1 MTAPSKAGHAFA
13 QHGLS
18 VTAVTVVSIVT
29 AVTGGKNSIQFR
41 RMLMKKRIVHLL
53 APVILSASLLLNPVM
68 PVSGTEEGLLID
80 GAATQ
85 EEAAA
90 QEDAVK
96 QEGVVKQESA
106 VMQED
111 AVKQESA
118 VMQGDA
124 VKQESAVIQ
133 EGAVIQESA
142 VMQEGAVKQENAV
155 MQEGAVTQESS
166 VTQVVA
172 EEINGCKGTIDES
185 TVREKYGRLTLGLI
199 ENKLQITTME
209 SCTSGQVAS
218 LLTDTEGSSAVVK
231 GAFITYSNEAKIR
244 QGVPAQ
250 LIERYGVYSPET
262 AASMAENC
270 RASFSADI
278 GIGVTGSFGNVDPAN
293 PDSIPG
299 EVFFA
304 IACEKGT
311 SAYHCTIP
319 EQPSRLDYKL
329 YMADLIANRLL
340 LLLSSGYLN

>member
-1 MTAPSKAGHAFA
+1 
-13 QHGLS
+13 
-18 VTAVTVVSIVT
+18 
-29 AVTGGKNSIQFR
+29 
-41 RMLMKKRIVHLL
+41 MKKCNVHVL
-53 APVILSASLLLNPVM
+53 ATIILSASLLLSPVM
-68 PVSGTEEGLLID
+68 PVFGREEGMLID
-80 GAATQ
+80 GTATQ

-90 QEDAVK
+90 HEAAVI
-96 QEGVVKQESA
+96 QEGVVT
-106 VMQED
+106 
-111 AVKQESA
+111 
-118 VMQGDA
+118 
-124 VKQESAVIQ
+124 QESAVIQ
-133 EGAVIQESA
+133 EDAVIQESA
-142 VMQEGAVKQENAV
+142 A
-155 MQEGAVTQESS
+155 
-166 VTQVVA
+166 TQVVA

-185 TVREKYGRLTLGLI
+185 TVREKYRRLTLGLI

-250 LIERYGVYSPET
+250 LIEQYGVYSPET

-270 RASFSADI
+270 RASYSADI

-311 SAYHCTIP
+311 SVYHCTIP

-329 YMADLIANRLL
+329 YMADVIADRLL
-340 LLLSSGYLN
+340 LLLSSGKRK

>member
-1 MTAPSKAGHAFA
+1 MIEQYAERPYNEQRHS
-13 QHGLS
+13 
-18 VTAVTVVSIVT
+18 SIKS
-29 AVTGGKNSIQFR
+29 G
-41 RMLMKKRIVHLL
+41 RMFMKKCNVHVL
-53 APVILSASLLLNPVM
+53 ATIILSASLLLSPVM
-68 PVSGTEEGLLID
+68 PVFGREEGMLID
-80 GAATQ
+80 GTATQ

-90 QEDAVK
+90 QEAAVI
-96 QEGVVKQESA
+96 QEGVVTQESAVIQEDAVTQESA

-111 AVKQESA
+111 AV
-118 VMQGDA
+118 
-124 VKQESAVIQ
+124 
-133 EGAVIQESA
+133 IQESA
-142 VMQEGAVKQENAV
+142 A
-155 MQEGAVTQESS
+155 
-166 VTQVVA
+166 TQVVA

-185 TVREKYGRLTLGLI
+185 TVREKYRRLTLGLI

-270 RASFSADI
+270 RASYSADI

-311 SAYHCTIP
+311 SVYHCAIP

-329 YMADLIANRLL
+329 YMADVIADRLL
-340 LLLSSGYLN
+340 LLLSSGKRK

>member
-29 AVTGGKNSIQFR
+29 AVTGGKNSIKFR

-106 VMQED
+106 VMQE
-111 AVKQESA
+111 
-118 VMQGDA
+118 
-124 VKQESAVIQ
+124 
-133 EGAVIQESA
+133 
-142 VMQEGAVKQENAV
+142 GAVKQENAV

-172 EEINGCKGTIDES
+172 EEMNGCKGTIDES
-185 TVREKYGRLTLGLI
+185 TVREKYRRLTLGLI

-231 GAFITYSNEAKIR
+231 GAFITYSNEAKIT

>member
-1 MTAPSKAGHAFA
+1 
-13 QHGLS
+13 
-18 VTAVTVVSIVT
+18 
-29 AVTGGKNSIQFR
+29 
-41 RMLMKKRIVHLL
+41 MKKCNVHVL
-53 APVILSASLLLNPVM
+53 ATVILSASLLLSRVM
-68 PVSGTEEGLLID
+68 PVFGREEGMLID
-80 GAATQ
+80 GTATQ

-90 QEDAVK
+90 QEAAVI
-96 QEGVVKQESA
+96 QEGAVTQESA

-111 AVKQESA
+111 AA
-118 VMQGDA
+118 I
-124 VKQESAVIQ
+124 QESAVIQ
-133 EGAVIQESA
+133 ED
-142 VMQEGAVKQENAV
+142 
-155 MQEGAVTQESS
+155 AVTQESAA
-166 VTQVVA
+166 TQVVA

-185 TVREKYGRLTLGLI
+185 TVREKYRRLTLGLI

-250 LIERYGVYSPET
+250 LIEQYGVYSPET

-270 RASFSADI
+270 RASYSADI

-311 SAYHCTIP
+311 SVYHCTIP

-329 YMADLIANRLL
+329 YMADVIADRLL
-340 LLLSSGYLN
+340 LLLSSGKRK

>member
-1 MTAPSKAGHAFA
+1 MIEQYAERPYNEQRH
-13 QHGLS
+13 
-18 VTAVTVVSIVT
+18 
-29 AVTGGKNSIQFR
+29 NSIKSG
-41 RMLMKKRIVHLL
+41 RMFMKKCNVHVL
-53 APVILSASLLLNPVM
+53 ATVILSASLLLSPVM
-68 PVSGTEEGLLID
+68 PVFGREEGMLID
-80 GAATQ
+80 GTATQ

-90 QEDAVK
+90 HEAAVIQEGVVTQESAVIQEDAVI
-96 QEGVVKQESA
+96 QEGVVTQESA

-111 AVKQESA
+111 AV
-118 VMQGDA
+118 
-124 VKQESAVIQ
+124 
-133 EGAVIQESA
+133 IQESA
-142 VMQEGAVKQENAV
+142 VMQEDAVI
-155 MQEGAVTQESS
+155 QESAA
-166 VTQVVA
+166 TQVVA

-185 TVREKYGRLTLGLI
+185 TVREKYRRLTLGLI

-270 RASFSADI
+270 RASYSADI

-311 SAYHCTIP
+311 SVYHCTIP

-329 YMADLIANRLL
+329 YMADVIADRLL
-340 LLLSSGYLN
+340 LLLSSGKRK

>member
-1 MTAPSKAGHAFA
+1 
-13 QHGLS
+13 
-18 VTAVTVVSIVT
+18 
-29 AVTGGKNSIQFR
+29 
-41 RMLMKKRIVHLL
+41 MKKCNVHVL
-53 APVILSASLLLNPVM
+53 ATVILSASLLLSPVM
-68 PVSGTEEGLLID
+68 PVFGREEGMLID
-80 GAATQ
+80 GTATQ

-90 QEDAVK
+90 QEAAVI
-96 QEGVVKQESA
+96 QEGVVTQESA

-111 AVKQESA
+111 AV
-118 VMQGDA
+118 
-124 VKQESAVIQ
+124 
-133 EGAVIQESA
+133 IQESA
-142 VMQEGAVKQENAV
+142 A
-155 MQEGAVTQESS
+155 
-166 VTQVVA
+166 TQVVA
-172 EEINGCKGTIDES
+172 EEIKGCKGTIDES
-185 TVREKYGRLTLGLI
+185 TVREKYRRLTLGLI

-270 RASFSADI
+270 RASYSADI

-311 SAYHCTIP
+311 SVYHCAIP

-329 YMADLIANRLL
+329 YMADVIADRLL
-340 LLLSSGYLN
+340 LLLSSGKRK

>member
-1 MTAPSKAGHAFA
+1 
-13 QHGLS
+13 
-18 VTAVTVVSIVT
+18 
-29 AVTGGKNSIQFR
+29 
-41 RMLMKKRIVHLL
+41 MKKCNVHVL
-53 APVILSASLLLNPVM
+53 ATVILSASLLLSPVM
-68 PVSGTEEGLLID
+68 PVFGREEGMLID
-80 GAATQ
+80 GTATQ

-90 QEDAVK
+90 QEAAVI
-96 QEGVVKQESA
+96 QEGVVTQESAVIQEDAVTQESA

-111 AVKQESA
+111 AV
-118 VMQGDA
+118 
-124 VKQESAVIQ
+124 
-133 EGAVIQESA
+133 IQESA
-142 VMQEGAVKQENAV
+142 VMQEDAVI
-155 MQEGAVTQESS
+155 QESAA
-166 VTQVVA
+166 TQVVA

-185 TVREKYGRLTLGLI
+185 TVREKYRRLTLGLI

-270 RASFSADI
+270 RASYSADI

-304 IACEKGT
+304 ISCEKGT
-311 SAYHCTIP
+311 SVYHCTIP

-329 YMADLIANRLL
+329 YMADVIADRLL
-340 LLLSSGYLN
+340 LLLSSGKRK

>member
-1 MTAPSKAGHAFA
+1 MIEQYAERPYNEQRH
-13 QHGLS
+13 
-18 VTAVTVVSIVT
+18 
-29 AVTGGKNSIQFR
+29 NSIKSG
-41 RMLMKKRIVHLL
+41 RMFMKKCNVHVL
-53 APVILSASLLLNPVM
+53 ATVILSASLLLSPVM
-68 PVSGTEEGLLID
+68 PVFGREEGMLID
-80 GAATQ
+80 GTATQ

-90 QEDAVK
+90 QEAAVI
-96 QEGVVKQESA
+96 QEGVVTQESA

-111 AVKQESA
+111 AV
-118 VMQGDA
+118 
-124 VKQESAVIQ
+124 
-133 EGAVIQESA
+133 IQESA
-142 VMQEGAVKQENAV
+142 VMQEDAVI
-155 MQEGAVTQESS
+155 QESAA
-166 VTQVVA
+166 TQVVA

-185 TVREKYGRLTLGLI
+185 TVREKYRRLTLGLI

-270 RASFSADI
+270 RASYSADI

-311 SAYHCTIP
+311 SVYHCAIP

-329 YMADLIANRLL
+329 YMADVIADRLL
-340 LLLSSGYLN
+340 LLLSSGKRK

>member
-1 MTAPSKAGHAFA
+1 
-13 QHGLS
+13 
-18 VTAVTVVSIVT
+18 
-29 AVTGGKNSIQFR
+29 
-41 RMLMKKRIVHLL
+41 MKKCNVHVL
-53 APVILSASLLLNPVM
+53 ATVILSASLLLSPVM
-68 PVSGTEEGLLID
+68 PVFGREEGMLID
-80 GAATQ
+80 GTATQ

-90 QEDAVK
+90 QEAAVI
-96 QEGVVKQESA
+96 QEGVVTQESA

-111 AVKQESA
+111 AVTQESA
-118 VMQGDA
+118 VMQED
-124 VKQESAVIQ
+124 
-133 EGAVIQESA
+133 AVIQESA
-142 VMQEGAVKQENAV
+142 VMQEDAVI
-155 MQEGAVTQESS
+155 QESAA
-166 VTQVVA
+166 TQVVA

-185 TVREKYGRLTLGLI
+185 TVREKYRRLTLGLI

-270 RASFSADI
+270 RASYSADI

-311 SAYHCTIP
+311 SVYHCAIP

-329 YMADLIANRLL
+329 YMADVIADRLL
-340 LLLSSGYLN
+340 LLLSSGKRK

>member
-1 MTAPSKAGHAFA
+1 
-13 QHGLS
+13 
-18 VTAVTVVSIVT
+18 
-29 AVTGGKNSIQFR
+29 
-41 RMLMKKRIVHLL
+41 MKKCNVHVL
-53 APVILSASLLLNPVM
+53 ATVILSASLLLSPVM
-68 PVSGTEEGLLID
+68 PVFGREEGMLID
-80 GAATQ
+80 GTATQ

-90 QEDAVK
+90 HEAAVIQEGVVTQESAVIQEDAVT
-96 QEGVVKQESA
+96 QESA

-111 AVKQESA
+111 AV
-118 VMQGDA
+118 
-124 VKQESAVIQ
+124 
-133 EGAVIQESA
+133 IQESA
-142 VMQEGAVKQENAV
+142 A
-155 MQEGAVTQESS
+155 
-166 VTQVVA
+166 TQVVA

-185 TVREKYGRLTLGLI
+185 TVREKYRRLTLGLI

-270 RASFSADI
+270 RASYSADI

-299 EVFFA
+299 EVVFA

-311 SAYHCTIP
+311 SVYHCAIP

-329 YMADLIANRLL
+329 YMADVIADRLL
-340 LLLSSGYLN
+340 LLLSSGKRK